1 MKVFLAGSTGVI
13 GRRLLPL
20 LIRSGHEVTAMTRSQ
35 DHTNQIRKYGGKPV
49 VCNVFDK
56 EKLYE
61 AVVAAK
67 PDVLIHQLTNIP
79 KRLNLRRVNKE
90 LAATNRLRAEG
101 TRILLEAARLASAR
115 RFIAQSVAF
124 AYGPSRQSKA
134 GEEEPLYLDCPS
146 AVADLV
152 QAISKLESAVLV
164 VPGIPGIVLRYGY
177 FYGPGTI
184 YATDGSFAEDVRRRR
199 IPIVGTG
206 QGVFSFIHVDDAA
219 AATVIALDRG
229 EPGIYNIV
237 DDEPAPLVKWLP
249 WYADLLN
256 APPPFRVPKFIGRLG
271 AGPYG
276 SYLMT
281 EQRGASNDKAK
292 KHLGWTPRFSTWR
305 DGFRLELAPQ
315 T

>member
-1 MKVFLAGSTGVI
+1 MKIFLAGATGVI
-13 GRRLLPL
+13 SRRLLPL
-20 LIRSGHEVTAMTRSQ
+20 LIHSGHEVTAMTRSQ
-35 DHTNQIRKYGGKPV
+35 DHTNQIREYGGKPV

-79 KRLNLRRVNKE
+79 RRINPRRVNKE

-101 TRILLEAARLASAR
+101 TTILLEAARLASAR

-124 AYGPSRQSKA
+124 AYGPSGQSKA
-134 GEEEPLYLDCPS
+134 VEEEPLYLDCPS

-152 QAISKLESAVLV
+152 QAISKLESAVPG
-164 VPGIPGIVLRYGY
+164 VPGIQGIVLRYGY

-184 YATDGSFAEDVRRRR
+184 YATDGSFAEDVGRRR
-199 IPIVGTG
+199 IPIVGNG
-206 QGVFSFIHVDDAA
+206 QGIFSFIHVDDAA

-237 DDEPAPLVKWLP
+237 DDDPAPVGEWLP
-249 WYADLLN
+249 LYAELLK
-256 APPPFRVPKFIGRLG
+256 APPPFRVPKFIGRLA